1 MIYLD
6 NNATTKIDPR
16 VLDQMLPY
24 LTDLYGNA
32 SSNHE
37 FGAKINQQVNLAKS
51 QIAELIGC
59 DAEELIF
66 TSGATE
72 AINLAIKG
80 VVEYYQNKGK
90 HIITSVTEH
99 PAVIETCLALEK
111 KGYDVS
117 WLTPDSDGI
126 IAPSMLQAAIRG
138 DTILVSI
145 MLVNNETGIIQDI
158 KALSQLCR
166 ERGIIFMTDG
176 TQGVGKIPIA
186 VDEMGIDLM
195 SFSSHKFYGPKGIGC
210 LYIRN
215 RKPVRVKLFPIIHG
229 GGQERGLRSGT
240 LNVPGIV
247 GFGAAA
253 KLSREE
259 MNHDMKRISRMRDR
273 LESELLKMPQT
284 MRNGSLDFRIYNTSN
299 ICFEGADA
307 DAIMVGMKGIAI
319 SNGSACSSTAVEPS
333 HVLVGMGRT
342 ALQAF
347 SSIRFSLG
355 RFTNDAEIDQIIATV
370 PAVVANLREL
380 VFK

>member
-16 VLDQMLPY
+16 VLDEMLPY
-24 LTDLYGNA
+24 LTDQYGNA

-37 FGAKINQQVNLAKS
+37 FGAKINQQVNLSKS

-80 VVEYYQNKGK
+80 VAEYYQNRGK

-111 KGYDVS
+111 KGFEIS

-126 IAPSMLQAAIRG
+126 IEPSKLQAAIKG

-145 MLVNNETGIIQDI
+145 MLVNNETGVIQKI
-158 KALSQLCR
+158 NALSELCR
-166 ERGIIFMTDG
+166 ERGVIFMTDA
-176 TQGVGKIPIA
+176 TQAVGKIP
-186 VDEMGIDLM
+186 VDVNQMGIDLM

-215 RKPVRVKLFPIIHG
+215 KKPVRVKLFPIIHG
-229 GGQERGLRSGT
+229 GGQERGIRSGT

-253 KLSREE
+253 ALSRKE
-259 MNHDMKRISRMRDR
+259 MNDDMRRISRMRNR
-273 LESELLKMPQT
+273 LEGELLKIPHT
-284 MRNGSLDFRIYNTSN
+284 LRNGSLAFRIYNTSN

-307 DAIMVGMKGIAI
+307 DAIMVGMKDIAI

-333 HVLVGMGRT
+333 HVLVAMGRT
-342 ALQAF
+342 ELQAF
-347 SSIRFSLG
+347 SSLRFSLG
-355 RFTNDAEIDQIIATV
+355 RFTNDEEIDQIIATV
-370 PAVVANLREL
+370 RAVVANLREL
-380 VFK
+380 VLK